1 MDWKEY
7 YKSRV
12 VTAEEALSQIRD
24 GEMVM
29 PSHAAAEPKYLTY
42 KMVEMKDRFHNVGS
56 LQG

>member
-12 VTAEEALSQIRD
+12 VTAEEALSQIQD

-42 KMVEMKDRFHNVGS
+42 KMVEMC
-56 LQG
+56 LQLNLHL